1 MAVLLE
7 QGVAAKALSL
17 NSYEGRNLINMKQKF
32 LYILIL
38 FSITS
43 LSYSQK
49 TLSKLLEKHNTESV
63 PYIYVKQLEKQT
75 PPPIL
80 LDAREWSEYKVSH
93 LKNAIYIGYDEF
105 KIESIQKKIPNKNTR
120 IVVYC
125 SLGIR
130 SNYIAN
136 RLKKAGYNNV
146 ENLYGGIF
154 EWKNNNLPIYNA
166 VEKTTDS
173 IHAFSKA
180 WSKWVKKG
188 IKVYE

>member
-1 MAVLLE
+1 MNKLFFYIFICFTVTGVSQNSLKSLL
-7 QGVAAKALSL
+7 K
-17 NSYEGRNLINMKQKF
+17 
-32 LYILIL
+32 
-38 FSITS
+38 
-43 LSYSQK
+43 
-49 TLSKLLEKHNTESV
+49 KHNKENI
-63 PYIYVKQLEKQT
+63 PYIYVKQLEKQI
-75 PPPIL
+75 PQSIL

-93 LKNAIYIGYDEF
+93 LKNAIYVGYDTF
-105 KIESIQKKIPNKNTR
+105 KIDSVQKKIPNKNTK

-130 SNYIAN
+130 SETIAN
-136 RLKKAGYNNV
+136 NLKKVGYHNV

-166 VEKTTDS
+166 AEKVTDS

-188 IKVYE
+188 VKVYE

>member
-1 MAVLLE
+1 
-7 QGVAAKALSL
+7 
-17 NSYEGRNLINMKQKF
+17 MKQTF

-43 LSYSQK
+43 LSYCQE
-49 TLSKLLEKHNTESV
+49 TLSKLLEKHNKESV

-75 PPPIL
+75 VPPIL
-80 LDAREWSEYKVSH
+80 LDAREWPEYKVSH
-93 LKNAIYIGYDEF
+93 LKNAIYVGYDEF

-130 SNYIAN
+130 SDSIAN

-154 EWKNNNLPIYNA
+154 EWKNNNLPIYNSI
-166 VEKTTDS
+166 EKTTDS

-180 WSKWVKKG
+180 WGKWVKKG

>member
-1 MAVLLE
+1 
-7 QGVAAKALSL
+7 
-17 NSYEGRNLINMKQKF
+17 MKKKL

-49 TLSKLLEKHNTESV
+49 TLSKLLEKYNKESV
-63 PYIYVKQLEKQT
+63 PYIYVNQLEKQT
-75 PPPIL
+75 ARPIL

-93 LKNAIYIGYDEF
+93 LKNAIHVGYDEF
-105 KIESIQKKIPNKNTR
+105 KIESVQKKIPSKNTR

-130 SNYIAN
+130 SNSIAN

-146 ENLYGGIF
+146 ENLFGGIF
-154 EWKNNNLPIYNA
+154 EWKNNNLPIYNS
-166 VEKTTDS
+166 VEKKTDS
-173 IHAFSKA
+173 IHAFSEA
-180 WSKWVKKG
+180 WGKWVKKG
-188 IKVYE
+188 IKIYE